1 MNDGSGGSAHYS
13 ELPLGVERTRSHTLE
28 AAIPGSLT
36 SLLPPSDRFKW

>member
-1 MNDGSGGSAHYS
+1 MTAL
-13 ELPLGVERTRSHTLE
+13 ELLAGRRLWVERTRSHTLE